1 MNEEKMTGLDFKIS
15 EVAARIGE
23 LRLIAGLSVE
33 TMANLTGVSRE
44 EYAACEAGTHDLSFA
59 FIYRCALAFKVGV
72 TDIIEGVSSTLKSYT
87 VTRQGE
93 GRKIEEANGMTYYS
107 LAAAFKNRVSE
118 PLYVECNYDP
128 EAEQRDIELTTHTG
142 QELDIVIKGALK
154 IQVGSHCEVLRA
166 GDTIYFD
173 SSTPHGMIAVE
184 GQDALFYAI
193 VLNGTETEKAEK
205 AVIKSKYKPHQEYK
219 RVYHDFIETVE
230 DENGS
235 LVSIDFKNEDKFNFA
250 FDVIDEIARRKPD
263 KLAML
268 HISKDHQERR
278 FTFTDFMKESAK
290 CAN

>member
-128 EAEQRDIELTTHTG
+128 EAEQRDIELTTHT
-142 QELDIVIKGALK
+142 
-154 IQVGSHCEVLRA
+154 
-166 GDTIYFD
+166 
-173 SSTPHGMIAVE
+173 
-184 GQDALFYAI
+184 
-193 VLNGTETEKAEK
+193 
-205 AVIKSKYKPHQEYK
+205 
-219 RVYHDFIETVE
+219 
-230 DENGS
+230 
-235 LVSIDFKNEDKFNFA
+235 
-250 FDVIDEIARRKPD
+250 
-263 KLAML
+263 
-268 HISKDHQERR
+268 
-278 FTFTDFMKESAK
+278 
-290 CAN
+290 